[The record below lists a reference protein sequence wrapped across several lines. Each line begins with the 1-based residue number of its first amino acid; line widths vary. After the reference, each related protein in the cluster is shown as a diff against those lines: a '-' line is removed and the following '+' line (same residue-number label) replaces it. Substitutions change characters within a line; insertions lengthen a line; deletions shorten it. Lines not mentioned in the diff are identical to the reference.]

1 MPCEEEGLALEKS
14 LPPCLGI
21 FPTILTGAWGLL
33 CSLDYGLGMHSLHLL
48 GMLIYKRGFHV

>member
-21 FPTILTGAWGLL
+21 FPTILTGAWGYCAALTMAWGCIL
-33 CSLDYGLGMHSLHLL
+33 YIFSVC
-48 GMLIYKRGFHV
+48 